1 MDAMKLSVLDQSPIR
16 AGGTPTDAIRETI
29 DLARHCDAFGYH
41 RYWVAEHHASDGL
54 AGTAPEILI
63 TRIAAETRHLRVG
76 SGGVMLSHYSALKV
90 AEQFRVLE
98 ALYPGRIDLGLGR
111 APGSD
116 GRTAMALQTGPYAH
130 GIEQFPHRVADLI
143 DWLSGS
149 LPLDHPFAAVKAQPA
164 GPTMPELWVL
174 GSSGESARFA
184 AHFGLAFSHAH
195 FITAQGGLE
204 AMEFYRA
211 HFRPSAH
218 LRAPAGSIG
227 VFALV
232 ADTEAEA
239 QRLASSRDL
248 WRLRLERGEL
258 GPIPSV
264 EDALAYPYTDTERAI
279 VARNRR
285 RQIVGAPEQVRARLA
300 ELLAAYGVDEAVV
313 VSICHDARAR
323 RRSYELLAEACA
335 LAPRREAA

>member
-1 MDAMKLSVLDQSPIR
+1 M
-16 AGGTPTDAIRETI
+16 
-29 DLARHCDAFGYH
+29 
-41 RYWVAEHHASDGL
+41 
-54 AGTAPEILI
+54 
-63 TRIAAETRHLRVG
+63 
-76 SGGVMLSHYSALKV
+76 
-90 AEQFRVLE
+90 
-98 ALYPGRIDLGLGR
+98 
-111 APGSD
+111 
-116 GRTAMALQTGPYAH
+116 
-130 GIEQFPHRVADLI
+130 
-143 DWLSGS
+143 
-149 LPLDHPFAAVKAQPA
+149 
-164 GPTMPELWVL
+164 
-174 GSSGESARFA
+174 
-184 AHFGLAFSHAH
+184 
-195 FITAQGGLE
+195 

-227 VFALV
+227 IFALV

-264 EDALAYPYTDTERAI
+264 EDALAYPYTETERAI